1 VDAEE
6 QLRSSSS
13 PPAVLAKVGPRKRA
27 ADADALVQNTSR
39 TTRGPPLRLRQNEKQ
54 VEKRSSVVSGGY
66 EESHQVHHR
75 NRILN
80 PPVGV
85 SAARAEFHLS
95 EENEVAGPSLQQ
107 FEFALVSVL
116 KVKLKFRNVFAS
128 TYYPRNVYS

>member
-1 VDAEE
+1 
-6 QLRSSSS
+6 
-13 PPAVLAKVGPRKRA
+13 
-27 ADADALVQNTSR
+27 
-39 TTRGPPLRLRQNEKQ
+39 
-54 VEKRSSVVSGGY
+54 
-66 EESHQVHHR
+66 VHHR